1 MLRAVS
7 QLHPGLLHTNSADQ
21 LQSLHQL
28 IALKNETLDKRRKQ
42 RQIAATHAPKVRLIS
57 QTLGDWKSA
66 PKAARDTW
74 DLYYT
79 SIAKLLGG
87 ESSSGEVSAASLAIW
102 NVLNAPIS
110 QAALQKALATPG
122 LAPLYIKTSLDPVWQ
137 EITSSIGSSAIIK
150 DHVNLMETIKA
161 YQGLKAWQEELVLN
175 VEGEQQQQQQALAS
189 SPSSLS
195 KAATAAYTPA
205 TPATIPSSQE
215 AILAMCSCPPD
226 IGLPILNNT
235 YRTSNNQGSTA
246 AVAATIAAGLADP
259 GRQPLVVSDQ
269 EAAAVETQVFGI
281 KGKVSNTD
289 IGARW
294 LLQWFYKVSDASTSS
309 TAGGSTGTSCQNDD
323 TLPSVICSM
332 LLSPKSNDEV
342 ASELFDLLGPAFF
355 DYCGELLESRASLK
369 SNIKRLIGELRQG
382 DISSSSAG
390 AGGGGSKAGTT
401 YGTTVTVTSRSTKMI
416 EKIERKAE
424 RRNKHKSAAARVGS
438 GDNNNTG
445 SGVDAD
451 IEWLGMHGLTPLI
464 EEELEKE
471 ADAHRIRL
479 ADGTEIRLGTAEGR
493 IAGLPKGTTRR
504 AYKGYEEVSV
514 PAVQPSL
521 PPSTEK
527 RVLISD
533 LPSWAQKAFQ
543 GYDSLNRIQS
553 RIFPTAFQSNENV
566 LVCAPTGAGKTN
578 IAMIA
583 VLREI
588 GQNMDPSTGKINK
601 ADFKIIYVAPMKALA
616 GEMTASF
623 SKRLAPL
630 GLTVKEL
637 TGDMQ
642 LSKKEM
648 TETQMIVT
656 TPEKWDVITRKGGE
670 VGVAATV
677 RLLII
682 DEVHLLN
689 DERGPVIETLVA
701 RTNRLVESTQSMI
714 RILGLSATLPNPGD
728 VASFLGVSKTG
739 GLFHFDASFRPV
751 PLETQF
757 VGVSEKNIFAQ
768 KGIMDDVCYQKVAD
782 SLRAGHQAMVFVHS
796 RKDTGKTARMLAL
809 KAQQNSELAL
819 FDASADNPQFGLA
832 AREARKSR
840 NREITEL
847 FESGIGI
854 HHAGMLRSDRNL
866 MEKLFSDGILKVLCC
881 TATLAWGV
889 NLPAHTVIIKGTQIY
904 NPQKGG
910 FTDLG
915 MLDVQ
920 QIFGRAGRP
929 QFQDSGHGV
938 IITTHDKLSKYLG
951 MLTHQVPIESQFIA
965 GLVDHLNA
973 EIVLGTVTNIRE
985 AIQWMGYTYLY
996 VRMKQNPLTYGISWE
1011 EVSMDS
1017 GLDGVRRKLIATAA
1031 HELERCKMA
1040 RYDEKSGNLY
1050 VTELGRVASH
1060 FYINHGTITTYNELL
1075 KPHMSEGDVLSLI
1088 SKSSEFENLA
1098 VRDEEMQELDTLA
1111 REACYFDPKGG
1122 SENKYGKANIL
1133 LQSYISRARF
1143 DSFSLIADLNYVSQ
1157 NAPRL
1162 ARALFEICARRGWSS
1177 AADLCLTIAKCL
1189 ERRLWPEN
1197 FQHPLWQFEGHL
1209 KPELLRKLDDRGL
1222 TMERLID
1229 MEASEI
1235 GAAVRHPAAGSTIAS
1250 AVASFPSLSL
1260 EARVHPVTRSVVR
1273 VQLAI
1278 TPTFKWLDAVHGGGL
1293 RWFIWVEDSENEK
1306 MYHSEMWTLTKKMCK
1321 EGTQQLAFTI
1331 PISEPLP
1338 SQYYI
1343 RVVSD
1348 SWLSAETL
1356 YAVSFKG
1363 LILPERH
1370 PPHTELMDL
1379 QPLPK
1384 SALGDPVVESM
1395 YNFSHFNPIQTQA
1408 FHTLYHTD
1416 CNVLLGAPTG
1426 SGKTISAELAM
1437 LRLFKAYPGQK
1448 VVYIAPLKALVKE
1461 RMSDWGTGF
1470 CKTMNKKL
1478 VELTGD
1484 KTPDMRALL
1493 AADVIICTP
1502 EKWDGISRAW
1512 KSRAYVRKVGI
1523 VVIDEIHLLGADRG
1537 PILEVIVSRMR
1548 YVAAQ
1553 TAKGIRFVG
1562 LSTALANAH
1571 DLADWLGVPN
1581 KGLFNFK
1588 PSVRP
1593 VPLECHIQGYPG
1605 KFYCPRM
1612 ATMNK
1617 PSYAAIQTHSPIKPV
1632 LVFVSSRRQTRLTAL
1647 DLIAHAAADDKPRAF
1662 LRATDEEMEPLLDT
1676 VRDASLRHTLQFG
1689 VGLHHA
1695 GLDEQDRKLVER
1707 LYVNGAIQLLVATS
1721 TLAWGVNTPAHLVII
1736 KGTEFYDAPT
1746 KRYVDYPI
1754 TDVLQMMGRAGRP
1767 QYDHHGV
1774 AVIMVH
1780 EPKKSFYK
1788 KFLYEPFPV
1797 ESSLQNQ
1804 LADHLNAE
1812 IVGGTIAST
1821 QDAVDY
1827 LTWTFF
1833 IRRLL
1838 QNPSYYDLEDTD
1850 EKTVSEYL
1858 SRLVEDTL
1866 WELVESGCLEVVD
1879 KGDTDGGEGQGIIV
1893 PLAAGRITSMYYLKH
1908 ETIRSFTTSLSPTM
1922 SYADVL
1928 VTLCSASEYSE
1939 LPVRHNEDLLNAKL
1953 ATQVR
1958 WGCQDLV
1965 KTADDPHTK
1974 ANLLLQS
1981 HMGHLPLPMADYIT
1995 DTRSVLDNTLRILQ
2009 AMVDLLA
2016 DRGWLNSALAAMKL
2030 VQALMQGRWPDDNP
2044 LLQLPGGVVV
2054 VVPGSEDGGGG
2065 GGKGVRLMELVRESK
2080 KNRDGVMKKVS
2091 QMFKMGGNARM
2102 VAAEKAVAVCE
2113 RMPDIQ
2119 IEAKWMPAKAST
2131 DDTTDAGDDDDDEGS
2146 TVKPMLLEV
2155 TLKRALSKNNSG
2167 RGPKSY
2173 NAAAPRV
2180 YAPNFPKVKEEGWWL
2195 VVGDKDRGELY
2206 GIKRVSFGSEI
2217 VTKIGVNP
2225 TDCSG
2230 GNLSCVDVML
2240 VSDAY
2245 LGVDVEARV
2254 DLDLITT

>member
-7 QLHPGLLHTNSADQ
+7 QLHPGLLHT
-21 LQSLHQL
+21 QSTDKIQNLHEL
-28 IALKNETLDKRRKQ
+28 IVLKTQTLNKRRKQ
-42 RQIAATHAPKVRLIS
+42 RQNKAVSAPKTQLIS

-66 PKAARDTW
+66 PKAARNTW

-87 ESSSGEVSAASLAIW
+87 ESSSDEVSAASFAIW
-102 NVLNAPIS
+102 NVLNTPIS

-137 EITSSIGSSAIIK
+137 EITSSLGSSAVIK
-150 DHVNLMETIKA
+150 DHGNLMETIKA
-161 YQGLKAWQEELVLN
+161 YQGLKAWQEELAVG
-175 VEGEQQQQQQALAS
+175 VGTQQQQQALVS
-189 SPSSLS
+189 SS
-195 KAATAAYTPA
+195 KAATASYKPTSSPV
-205 TPATIPSSQE
+205 PIPSSQE
-215 AILAMCSCPPD
+215 EVILAMCSCPPD

-235 YRTSNNQGSTA
+235 YRNDNNKGSTA

-259 GRQPLVVSDQ
+259 GRQPLVVSEQ
-269 EAAAVETQVFGI
+269 QAAAVETQVFGI
-281 KGKVSNTD
+281 KGKVSNTE

-294 LLQWFYKVSDASTSS
+294 LLQWFYKTTDASAS
-309 TAGGSTGTSCQNDD
+309 AGGSSGSASSQNDD

-332 LLSPKSNDEV
+332 LLSSKSNNEV

-355 DYCGELLESRASLK
+355 EYSGELLESRASLS
-369 SNIKRLIGELRQG
+369 SNIRKLIGELRQG
-382 DISSSSAG
+382 DITSTAG
-390 AGGGGSKAGTT
+390 TAGGGGSKGGAT
-401 YGTTVTVTSRSTKMI
+401 YGTAVTVTSKSAKII
-416 EKIERKAE
+416 EKVERKAE
-424 RRNKHKSAAARVGS
+424 RRNKLKAAAARVGS
-438 GDNNNTG
+438 GDNSNTCV
-445 SGVDAD
+445 GVDAD
-451 IEWLGMHGLTPLI
+451 IDWLGMHGLTPLI

-493 IAGLPKGTTRR
+493 IAGLPKGTSRKS
-504 AYKGYEEVSV
+504 YKGYEEVSV

-543 GYDSLNRIQS
+543 GYESLNRIQS
-553 RIFPTAFQSNENV
+553 RIFPTAFESNENV

-588 GQNMDPSTGKINK
+588 GQNMDPCTGRINK

-670 VGVAATV
+670 VGVAANV

-809 KAQQNSELAL
+809 KAQQNSELSL
-819 FDASADNPQFGLA
+819 FDASADNPQYGLA
-832 AREARKSR
+832 AKEARKSR

-889 NLPAHTVIIKGTQIY
+889 NLPAHTVIIKGTQLY

-985 AIQWMGYTYLY
+985 AVQWMGYTYLF

-1060 FYINHGTITTYNELL
+1060 FYINHSTITTYNELL
-1075 KPHMSEGDVLSLI
+1075 KPHMSEADVLSLI

-1133 LQSYISRARF
+1133 LQAYISRARF

-1189 ERRLWPEN
+1189 ERRLWPEH

-1229 MEASEI
+1229 MEANEI

-1384 SALGDPVVESM
+1384 GALGDPVIESM
-1395 YNFSHFNPIQTQA
+1395 YKFSHFNPIQTQA

-1437 LRLFKAYPGQK
+1437 LRLFKAYPRQK

-1470 CKTMNKKL
+1470 CRTMNKKL

-1512 KSRAYVRKVGI
+1512 KSRTYVRKVGLL
-1523 VVIDEIHLLGADRG
+1523 VIDEIHLLGADRG

-1562 LSTALANAH
+1562 LSTALANAP
-1571 DLADWLGVPN
+1571 DLADWLGVPS

-1617 PSYAAIQTHSPIKPV
+1617 PSYAAIQTHSPSKPV

-1662 LRATDEEMEPLLDT
+1662 LKATDEEIEPLLDT

-1707 LYVNGAIQLLVATS
+1707 LYVNGAIQILVATS

-1774 AVIMVH
+1774 AVIMVY

-1821 QDAVDY
+1821 QDAIDY

-1838 QNPSYYDLEDTD
+1838 QNPSYYDLEGTD

-1866 WELVESGCLEVVD
+1866 LELVESGCLEVVD
-1879 KGDTDGGEGQGIIV
+1879 DVGDGDGNDNDDGEGQGIIV
-1893 PLAAGRITSMYYLKH
+1893 PLAAGHISSMYYLKH

-1928 VTLCSASEYSE
+1928 ITLCSASEYSE

-1981 HMGHLPLPMADYIT
+1981 HMGQLPLPMADYIT

-2016 DRGWLNSALAAMKL
+2016 DKGWLNSALTVMKL

-2054 VVPGSEDGGGG
+2054 SGSEDGGVGG
-2065 GGKGVRLMELVRESK
+2065 GGKGVTLMELVRESK
-2080 KNRDGVMKKVS
+2080 KNRDGVMKKVT
-2091 QMFKMGGNARM
+2091 QLFKMGGNARM
-2102 VAAEKAVAVCE
+2102 AERAVAVCE
-2113 RMPDIQ
+2113 RMPDIK
-2119 IEAKWMPAKAST
+2119 IEAKCMPAKAST
-2131 DDTTDAGDDDDDEGS
+2131 KDSTTDDKDDQGEGS
-2146 TVKPMLLEV
+2146 IKPILLGV
-2155 TLKRALSKNNSG
+2155 TLKRAPSKNIIIGG
-2167 RGPKSY
+2167 RGLKPSSSY

-2206 GIKRVSFGSEI
+2206 GIKRVSFGSET
-2217 VTKIGVNP
+2217 VTKICVNSI
-2225 TDCSG
+2225 DGLG
-2230 GNLSCVDVML
+2230 GKLSRIDVML

-2245 LGVDVEARV
+2245 LGVDIETR
-2254 DLDLITT
+2254 LDLI